1 MVSFENLY
9 FLGGTW
15 IIENMGSLIHIHIGW
30 VEGPKKSAI
39 NFNFEL
45 DTKLNEKSLM

>member
-9 FLGGTW
+9 YLGGTW
-15 IIENMGSLIHIHIGW
+15 IIENMGSLDSYSYWLGR
-30 VEGPKKSAI
+30 GAKKSAI